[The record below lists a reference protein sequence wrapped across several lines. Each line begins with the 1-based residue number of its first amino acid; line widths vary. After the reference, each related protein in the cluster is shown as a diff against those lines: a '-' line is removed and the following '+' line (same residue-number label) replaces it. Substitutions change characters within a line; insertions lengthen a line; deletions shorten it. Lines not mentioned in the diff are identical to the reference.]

1 MLTAPRSQGKTRLG
15 VGLVETAL
23 SFIGLGTIPDRGA
36 TVRPSDS
43 RLKSAAD
50 ARRLFQACLQE
61 DAPRALERAIVKG
74 CVDGNPPYPEP
85 RPADRRWECNLNWMK
100 GRAIMNRTAVP
111 YFNLFA
117 RVDYFADC
125 RTDYQTDHPDHEH
138 WCETISLQFH
148 NMLRRWKPGFN
159 WGVQQVS
166 FWMRL
171 HGIGFALPEKDYDW
185 RFRSI
190 ETGNVLAPK
199 GSPSCLDKRVP
210 YLFIRI
216 PFRVTEL
223 WEKIKDEKAA
233 KDAGWDIEATRNA
246 IKYGMRGMMGS
257 KTTADWWSRP
267 WEEYQRVLTNSELT
281 ASFTDGDVVNC
292 AIMLLLEY
300 SGKISKFIFTEFEV
314 AGEEIVRVTP
324 SESNANNAFLFASP
338 NCYDEYQEAIV
349 PFFRNTGDGSW
360 HSVRGY
366 AMEAFRH
373 LEAENRLLC
382 QGVNRAFL
390 NSSVV
395 MQFPSENAR
404 TKAQGVQ
411 VNGVMVKLPVG
422 GEFKPVYLQGGMDDV
437 MLMQRTLSNHLD
449 NNLGVAAPRSMS
461 REDGRGEQP
470 TARQVD
476 YTAANEASI
485 SEGEITIYYEQLDSL
500 YLAMFKRAADP
511 STSDPEA
518 KKFQEECFE
527 EGVPKEALAD
537 MDYVRANRQ
546 SGYGSPEMGML
557 KFNQGKDL
565 IPMFPEDG
573 KQAVLEDMVTTI
585 WGPEKTKRYAPRQHI
600 PDNQDW
606 QASVE
611 NQMIAG
617 GRLPVI
623 STGQDDV
630 IHLQRHFE
638 DAQQT
643 IAPTAQTLQST
654 PRVGPEQLPELQNIA
669 GYVQIMAQHVEEHI
683 ARLEKD
689 PSRKAI
695 AKQFDDQFKQLGDFN
710 QDLWRALKS
719 ARRAEAL
726 QAEQAQQATALSALD
741 QAKVESVR
749 TSTALAAQKTQ
760 ASIDNSRV
768 KTFAGIELK
777 RAKTAADIAAKNGS
791 NGARKPI
798 AVPADALN
806 G

>member
-1 MLTAPRSQGKTRLG
+1 M
-15 VGLVETAL
+15 GLVDTAL
-23 SFIGLGTIPDRGA
+23 SFIGLGSIPDRGA
-36 TVRPSDS
+36 TPRPSDS

-125 RTDYQTDHPDHEH
+125 VTAYQQDHRDHEQ
-138 WCETISLQFH
+138 WCKTISLRFH
-148 NMLRRWKPGFN
+148 NMLKRWKPGFN

-185 RFRSI
+185 RFRSV

-210 YLFIRI
+210 YLFVRI

-223 WEKIKDEKAA
+223 WEKIKDEAAA
-233 KDAGWDIEATRNA
+233 KDAGWDISATRNA
-246 IKYGMRGMMGS
+246 IKYGMRGMMAG
-257 KTTADWWSRP
+257 KTPADWWSRP

-292 AIMLLLEY
+292 AIMLVLEY

-314 AGEEIVRVTP
+314 AGEEVVRVNP
-324 SESNANNAFLFASP
+324 SESNANQAFLFASP
-338 NCYDEYQEAIV
+338 NCYGEYQEAIV

-373 LEAENRLLC
+373 LETENRLLC

-390 NSSVV
+390 NSSVM
-395 MQFPSENAR
+395 MQFASETAR
-404 TKAQGVQ
+404 TRAQGLQ
-411 VNGVMVKLPVG
+411 VNGVIVKLPTG
-422 GEFKPVYLQGGMDDV
+422 GEFKPVYLQGGMEDV

-518 KKFQEECFE
+518 KQFQKECAE
-527 EGVPKEALAD
+527 AGVPKEALAD
-537 MDYVRANRQ
+537 MEYVRANRQ

-565 IPMFPEDG
+565 IPMLPEEG
-573 KQAVLEDMVTTI
+573 KENILEDMVTML
-585 WGPEKTKRYAPRQHI
+585 WGPEKTKRYAPREHI
-600 PDNQDW
+600 ANMDDW

-611 NQMIAG
+611 NDMFASGRTPIIA
-617 GRLPVI
+617 
-623 STGQDDV
+623 TGQDDV
-630 IHLQRHFE
+630 IHLTSHSA
-638 DAQQT
+638 DAKEFLAPMEQT
-643 IAPTAQTLQST
+643 IQQGGKVDPAEMEKALT
-654 PRVGPEQLPELQNIA
+654 
-669 GYVQIMAQHVEEHI
+669 YVQAASPNWQAHI
-683 ARLEKD
+683 ERLAAD
-689 PSRKAI
+689 PSRKKE
-695 AKQFDDQFKQLGDFN
+695 AKMFTDELQNVLSFSGKLFVEYRKAQRQSALDQ
-710 QDLWRALKS
+710 
-719 ARRAEAL
+719 
-726 QAEQAQQATALSALD
+726 EQAQQATALSALD

-760 ASIDNSRV
+760 ASIANSQA
-768 KTFAGIELK
+768 KTFAAIQLK
-777 RAKTAADIAAKNGS
+777 QVKTQADIAAKNGS

-806 G
+806 A